1 MPSARE
7 ALRACKGESKLNR
20 LFHLTDEERSPYLNG
35 ALGAICAFVAGG
47 INAGGFVIV
56 GRYTSHI
63 TGIVSEST
71 TFLVQHRW
79 LATAQLVG
87 LMLGFCV
94 SAIFATYAI
103 WARRL
108 KLRSPFS
115 LALMSSGSTL
125 IGLGLWAMHSGTAY
139 PNDILLE
146 FGLFFAMGIQN
157 ATVTLLSNN
166 DVRATHM
173 TGIVTD
179 LGIEIGK
186 GLFSRKDMNT
196 PKFKLGA
203 LILTAFV
210 FGGIGGV
217 MLFEDILGIQ
227 ALLLYGGILFSLS
240 ALPIVKDQSLTS
252 IQYLKTHA
260 TPKK

>member
-1 MPSARE
+1 MH
-7 ALRACKGESKLNR
+7 R
-20 LFHLTDEERSPYLNG
+20 LLHLTDEERSPYLNG

-47 INAGGFVIV
+47 INAGGLVII
-56 GRYTSHI
+56 GRYTSHV

-71 TFLVQHRW
+71 TLLVQHRW
-79 LATAQLVG
+79 LAAAQL
-87 LMLGFCV
+87 LILALGFGIG
-94 SAIFATYAI
+94 AIFASYTI
-103 WARRL
+103 QWAKYL

-125 IGLGLWAMHSGTAY
+125 IGLGLWAMHQGTHY
-139 PNDILLE
+139 PNDLLLE

-179 LGIEIGK
+179 LGIELGT

-196 PKFKLGA
+196 PKFKLGI
-203 LILTAFV
+203 LILGAFIL
-210 FGGIGGV
+210 GGLAGV
-217 MLFEDILGIQ
+217 MLFEDLLGIR
-227 ALLLYGGILFSLS
+227 ALLLYGGILFALA
-240 ALPIVKDQSLTS
+240 ALPIVKDHSITSLH
-252 IQYLKTHA
+252 YLKTHA
-260 TPKK
+260 NLKK

>member
-1 MPSARE
+1 M
-7 ALRACKGESKLNR
+7 KR

-47 INAGGFVIV
+47 INAGGFMIV

-63 TGIVSEST
+63 TGILSEST
-71 TFLVQHRW
+71 TFLVHHRW
-79 LATAQLVG
+79 LAATQL
-87 LMLGFCV
+87 LILALGFGIG
-94 SAIFATYAI
+94 AIFASYTI
-103 WARRL
+103 QWARHL

-125 IGLGLWAMHSGTAY
+125 IGLGLWAMHTGTVY
-139 PNDILLE
+139 PNDLLLE

-179 LGIEIGK
+179 LGIELGR
-186 GLFSRKDMNT
+186 GLFARKDMNA

-203 LILTAFV
+203 LILAAFIL
-210 FGGIGGV
+210 GGIGGV
-217 MLFEDILGIQ
+217 ILFEDMLGIQ

-240 ALPIVKDQSLTS
+240 ALPIVKAHSITS

-260 TPKK
+260 NPKK